1 MDFAKYPFQ
10 GIIPGSILKDR
21 SVVGN
26 RQMDCRRSHGFIIKL
41 RGATQYYTD
50 QGSWLLSAGE
60 ILYVAKGASYFI
72 REVEP
77 GFSYV
82 VNFECTACDCSPV
95 EKLRLPQGFDLSAL
109 ADKMYHSW
117 KKESGAYDA
126 LSCLYSI
133 LSKTVAA
140 RQEAYISPRE
150 RGLLEPVM
158 DYLQANLTNPDL
170 NVEEL
175 AQRADVSDSYLRR
188 VFRKQYGAAP
198 GAYVIRERIRLA
210 KQYLASGLPVAA
222 VAAKVGYRDPLYFSR
237 LFKKQTGLSPSEYRK
252 QHMDALF

>member
-1 MDFAKYPFQ
+1 MDKAKYPFQ

-41 RGATQYYTD
+41 RGATQYYTQ

-82 VNFECTACDCSPV
+82 VNFECTDCRCGAV

-117 KKESGAYDA
+117 QKENGAYDA
-126 LSCLYSI
+126 LSCLYSM

-140 RQEAYISPRE
+140 QQENHISSRD
-150 RGLLEPVM
+150 RVLLEPVLA
-158 DYLQANLTNPDL
+158 YLQKNLTDPDL
-170 NVEEL
+170 KLEL
-175 AQRADVSDSYLRR
+175 LALQASVGDTGLRR
-188 VFRKQYGAAP
+188 VFRKQHGVAP
-198 GAYVIRERIRLA
+198 GAYV
-210 KQYLASGLPVAA
+210 AS
-222 VAAKVGYRDPLYFSR
+222 
-237 LFKKQTGLSPSEYRK
+237 
-252 QHMDALF
+252 

>member
-1 MDFAKYPFQ
+1 MDIAKYPFQ
-10 GIIPGSILKDR
+10 GIVPGSILKDR
-21 SVVGN
+21 SVVGS

-41 RGATQYYTD
+41 KGATQYYTD

-82 VNFECTACDCSPV
+82 VNFECTYCGCSAV
-95 EKLRLPQGFDLSAL
+95 EKLRLPLGFDLSAP

-117 KKESGAYDA
+117 QKETGAYAA

-133 LSKTVAA
+133 LSKTVTAQ
-140 RQEAYISPRE
+140 QETYISSRE
-150 RGLLEPVM
+150 RGLLEPVLT
-158 DYLQANLTNPDL
+158 YLQKNLTNPDL
-170 NVEEL
+170 KLESL
-175 AQRADVSDSYLRR
+175 SQMAGVSDTYLRR
-188 VFRKQYGAAP
+188 VFRKQHGAAP
-198 GAYVIRERIRLA
+198 GAYVARERIRLA
-210 KQYLASGLPVAA
+210 KGYLQSGLPVAA

-237 LFKKQTGLSPSEYRK
+237 LFKKQVGLSPTQYCA
-252 QHMDALF
+252 QHLEDLF